1 MTPMREERATT
12 RRAPMFVF
20 RALVCATLCLLGIEA
35 MAQEA
40 ASGFRT
46 IEKGSQSNVDATRRA
61 VARTPDEWTALWKA
75 HNYDKPAPHV
85 DFDREMVIALFM
97 GSRPTGGFSVQIVSV
112 AEHQL
117 QGGGLLVTYHET
129 SPKAGAITVQVLT
142 FPYHIVAV
150 PKHSGTV
157 TFEMK

>member
-1 MTPMREERATT
+1 MRDERARA

-20 RALVCATLCLLGIEA
+20 RALVCAWLCLLGIEA
-35 MAQEA
+35 MAQES
-40 ASGFRT
+40 ASALRT
-46 IEKGSQSNVDATRRA
+46 IEKGAQSNVDAARRA
-61 VARTPDEWTALWKA
+61 VARTPDEWTALWKS
-75 HNYDKPAPHV
+75 HNFDKPAPHV
-85 DFDREMVIALFM
+85 DFDREMVIAVFM

-112 AEHQL
+112 AERAE

-129 SPKAGAITVQVLT
+129 SPKPGAITVQVLT

-150 PKHSGTV
+150 PKRPGTV